1 MAGTEARL
9 LSPARDY
16 FGEVRDAAELA
27 AERAGGWIERDLR
40 IADAALRLRFAGPV
54 LLDALYRP
62 LAHLESEPAESPVTI
77 SLFDSASTG
86 AEFPTVPW
94 SRDSLDPRGCVR
106 EPVGYGIVAYHTVHF
121 GAITLFDRATRTGF
135 YWVESPAVIPWYELG
150 SPLRTALHLAL
161 PAENR
166 HLVHAGAVGLDGAG
180 VLIGGR
186 SGSGKSTLTL
196 ACVEAGFGYAGDD
209 YVLVTLEPA
218 PVAHTLYT
226 TAKVDP
232 DGLARLSTL
241 SVRLDTRASS
251 PDKALLD
258 LRGSV
263 EILDSVPIVAVVLP
277 RVRGGVSE
285 LHPVGPA
292 DAFRGL
298 SPSTILQ
305 MPHRSSEVLETTK
318 KLLTAVPS
326 YRLELGDDL
335 PEAVRLVRELVA

>member
-1 MAGTEARL
+1 MARHETTI

-16 FGEVRDAAELA
+16 FGEVGDAAEEA

-40 IADAALRLRFAGPV
+40 IADAELRLRFAGPALV
-54 LLDALYRP
+54 DAFYAP
-62 LAHLESEPAESPVTI
+62 LSHLEVEHVDDPATI
-77 SLFDSASTG
+77 SLFDSGSTG
-86 AEFPTVPW
+86 VVFPTVPW
-94 SRDSLDPRGCVR
+94 SRDSLDPRGHVR
-106 EPVGYGIVAYHTVHF
+106 EPVGDGITAYHLVHF
-121 GAITLFDRATRTGF
+121 GAITLFDAATRTGL
-135 YWVESPAVIPWYELG
+135 YWVESVPAIPWYELG
-150 SPLRTALHLAL
+150 SPLRQALHLTL

-166 HLVHAGAVGLDGAG
+166 HLVHAGAVGVNGKG

-209 YVLVTLEPA
+209 YVLVTLDPQ
-218 PVAHTLYT
+218 PVAHTLYS

-232 DGLARLSTL
+232 DGLGRLSGL
-241 SVRLDTRASS
+241 AERAAVTET

-258 LRGSV
+258 LRGAV
-263 EILDSVPIVAVVLP
+263 EILESLPIVAVVLP
-277 RVRGGVSE
+277 QVRGGVST
-285 LHPVGPA
+285 LSPLGAA

-305 MPHRSSEVLETTK
+305 MPHRSAEVLDTTK

-335 PEAVRLVRELVA
+335 PDAVRLVRELLQ

>member
-1 MAGTEARL
+1 MARDETRV

-16 FGEVRDAAELA
+16 FGEVGDAAAEA

-40 IADAALRLRFAGPV
+40 IADAELRLRFAGPA
-54 LLDALYRP
+54 LLDAFYGP
-62 LAHLESEPAESPVTI
+62 IAHLEVDRVDDPATI

-86 AEFPTVPW
+86 AAFPTVPW
-94 SRDSLDPRGCVR
+94 TRESLDPRGHVR
-106 EPVGYGIVAYHTVHF
+106 EPVGDGITAYHLVHF
-121 GAITLFDRATRTGF
+121 GAITLFDRVSRTGF
-135 YWVESPAVIPWYELG
+135 YWVESARVIPWYELG
-150 SPLRTALHLAL
+150 SPLRQALHLTL
-161 PAENR
+161 PAESR
-166 HLVHAGAVGLDGAG
+166 HLVHAGAVGVGGKG

-226 TAKVDP
+226 TAKVNP
-232 DGLARLSTL
+232 DGLDRLTTL
-241 SVRLDTRASS
+241 VGRAGLKRTV
-251 PDKALLD
+251 DKALLD
-258 LRGSV
+258 LRGCA
-263 EILDSVPIVAVVLP
+263 EILESVPIVAVVLP
-277 RVRGGVSE
+277 RVRGGASE
-285 LHPVGPA
+285 LSPLGPA

-305 MPHRSSEVLETTK
+305 MPHRSAEVLETTK

-326 YRLELGDDL
+326 YRLDLGDDL
-335 PEAVRLVRELVA
+335 PEAVGLVRELLR